1 MTLDFIA
8 IRDNQIRIRELKN
21 FIRPFVA
28 EIRSRQLTISRLR
41 AYHVFETAITNRD
54 NKIKILERQLKEQHN
69 LGPMPNLDSLSK
81 KEAPLNTWQCLDCKK
96 WDPDFNKIKAHVIN
110 D

>member
-21 FIRPFVA
+21 FIRPYVA

-41 AYHVFETAITNRD
+41 AYHIFETAITTRD
-54 NKIKILERQLKEQHN
+54 NKIKSHSATNFSALPSVFLLKSARCFKIFA
-69 LGPMPNLDSLSK
+69 DISAFFWISSK
-81 KEAPLNTWQCLDCKK
+81 VELLVFPE
-96 WDPDFNKIKAHVIN
+96 V
-110 D
+110 